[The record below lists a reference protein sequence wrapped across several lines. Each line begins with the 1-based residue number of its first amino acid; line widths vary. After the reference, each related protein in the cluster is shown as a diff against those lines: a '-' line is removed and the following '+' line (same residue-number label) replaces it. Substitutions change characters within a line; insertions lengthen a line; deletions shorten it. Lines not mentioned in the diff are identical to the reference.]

1 MRTLI
6 PGEEQPKSQTS
17 NESQGGTSS
26 LIRRPRYDRVREACE
41 RCRVKKSKCDNG
53 RPCSRC
59 KDDGVFCTTS
69 TGKKKE
75 YKQPPPGYAEI
86 LENNHYTLIATIYK
100 LYDMVRSNQS
110 WDRQE
115 PDLNQEGQPVIHTI
129 ARLLGCAR
137 HVDDTISVRE
147 SFPETE
153 SDMVDLA
160 CQLLHH
166 QRSQGQSPPAT
177 DADGSLPSSLDS
189 PPYEPTSQTTFLDT
203 AACVATVPTP
213 SFAENSDEDSRTPS
227 HNLQVNGPYDTC
239 ITPELFLTGS
249 VFQDW
254 GAGLEPCNI
263 EPYDAREIF
272 DNDSMSQGDTIE
284 WQNFLLSLLS

>member
-1 MRTLI
+1 MAAHALVARTTVCSVRLVQERRRNTNNH
-6 PGEEQPKSQTS
+6 P
-17 NESQGGTSS
+17 QGKPSPFVSS
-26 LIRRPRYDRVREACE
+26 VHYCLTR
-41 RCRVKKSKCDNG
+41 
-53 RPCSRC
+53 SR
-59 KDDGVFCTTS
+59 
-69 TGKKKE
+69 
-75 YKQPPPGYAEI
+75 YAEV

-129 ARLLGCAR
+129 ARLLGCDR
-137 HVDDTISVRE
+137 HVDDTISVRA

-166 QRSQGQSPPAT
+166 QRSPGQSPPAT

-189 PPYEPTSQTTFLDT
+189 PPYEPTSQTTFPDT

-213 SFAENSDEDSRTPS
+213 SFAENSDEDSRTPC
-227 HNLQVNGPYDTC
+227 HNLQVNGPYGTC

-272 DNDSMSQGDTIE
+272 NNDSMSQGDTIE
-284 WQNFLLSLLS
+284 WQSFLLSLLS

>member
-75 YKQPPPGYAEI
+75 YKQPPPG
-86 LENNHYTLIATIYK
+86 
-100 LYDMVRSNQS
+100 NQS